1 MQPAQRRAG
10 LDAEFVDQ
18 APVSLLVVGERV
30 ADPPAPVLGEHQ
42 LAGQAF
48 VERMHPAAGEEFGDQ
63 RCVLP
68 ASQPQI
74 GAVQLRGEM
83 L

>member
-1 MQPAQRRAG
+1 MEDLLVQSAQRRAG

-18 APVSLLVVGERV
+18 APVGLLVVGERI

-48 VERMHPAAGEEFGDQ
+48 VERMHPTAGEEFGDQ
-63 RCVLP
+63 LCVLP
-68 ASQPQI
+68 VS
-74 GAVQLRGEM
+74 
-83 L
+83 